1 MATMSL
7 LKKDGEFKGA
17 ILGRLKEAM
26 DSFGDRRKDEQRVR
40 WDTDKLFPML
50 VT

>member
-7 LKKDGEFKGA
+7 LKKDGEFKDA

-26 DSFGDRRKDEQRVR
+26 DSFGDRREDEQQAR
-40 WDTDKLFPML
+40 WDTDKFLPML

>member
-7 LKKDGEFKGA
+7 LKKYA

-26 DSFGDRRKDEQRVR
+26 DSFGDGREDEQQAR
-40 WDTDKLFPML
+40 WDTDKLLPML
-50 VT
+50 MT